1 MDGLDIR
8 TLILTNV
15 VLGAVLGFVL
25 LIYARSHAAFSGI
38 KTLASGYLYL
48 TVGFF
53 GLMLRDVVPD
63 VLTIVAANAVVIL
76 GIGRIIYGSLRFYQC
91 SPKWFSKLNSAIA
104 IFIALSFWYF
114 SYIHKDINLRIFII
128 SAANVLLLGVAL
140 FALYTRYQKDPLYR
154 IPWMSITFALLLT
167 FYSFRAVWSFYEVE
181 LDSFMQAGVIHG
193 LTMLSFQFFM
203 IIVGVSIL
211 FASSL
216 RLQKTLMEQA
226 SIDSLTKIYNR
237 RALEEAG
244 EKEISR
250 TMRQGVWISAI
261 VVDIDFFKPLND
273 KYGHQAGDV
282 VLKWFASILKNNI
295 RDHDVLA
302 RYGGEEFVV
311 LLPDTDL
318 PSALVVAEKLRSE
331 IARAN
336 VMFGKTEHLK
346 LTASFGVSSM
356 FGESANWFTLI
367 RSADAALYEAKNSG
381 RNCVKSQ
388 VTNELR

>member
-25 LIYARSHAAFSGI
+25 LNYARSNAAFSGI
-38 KTLASGYLYL
+38 KTLSSGYLYL

-63 VLTIVAANAVVIL
+63 VLTIVVANAVVML
-76 GIGRIIYGSLRFYQC
+76 GIGRMIDGSLRFYQC
-91 SPKWFSKLNSAIA
+91 SPKWFSKLNYASA
-104 IFIALSFWYF
+104 IFIAVSFWYF
-114 SYIHKDINLRIFII
+114 SYIEKDINLRIFII
-128 SAANVLLLGVAL
+128 SAANVLLLGIAL
-140 FALYTRYQKDPLYR
+140 FALYARYQKNPLHR
-154 IPWMSITFALLLT
+154 IPWMSITFALLLA
-167 FYSFRAVWSFYEVE
+167 FYSFRATWSFYEVE
-181 LDSFMQAGVIHG
+181 LDSFMQAGVVHG

-203 IIVGVSIL
+203 IVVGVSIL

-250 TMRQGVWISAI
+250 TMRQGVRISAI

-282 VLKWFASILKNNI
+282 VLKWFASILKHNI

-318 PSALVVAEKLRSE
+318 PSAFVVAEKLRSE

-367 RSADAALYEAKNSG
+367 RSADSALYEAKNSG

-388 VTNELR
+388 VPS